1 MVTSPLVLLLL
12 IACAAAGV
20 GAFLYTLSIK
30 IAWEIRVHE
39 LRVETHRL
47 RIEQDKR
54 MAALRAKELGA
65 PETDIQVKV
74 IGTPSGPERPEATEE
89 QRKAA

>member
-1 MVTSPLVLLLL
+1 MVTSPFLLLLL
-12 IACAAAGV
+12 IACAAASIG
-20 GAFLYTLSIK
+20 GFLYTLATK
-30 IAWEIRVHE
+30 IAWEIRLHH

-54 MAALRAKELGA
+54 MAALRAKELGE
-65 PETDIQVKV
+65 PEADIQVRL
-74 IGTPSGPERPEATEE
+74 ITTPGDPGQPETPQE